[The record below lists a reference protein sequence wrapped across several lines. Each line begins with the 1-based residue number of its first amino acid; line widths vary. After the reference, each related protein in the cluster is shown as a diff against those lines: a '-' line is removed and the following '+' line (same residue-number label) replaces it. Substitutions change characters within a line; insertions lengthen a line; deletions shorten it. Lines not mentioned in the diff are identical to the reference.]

1 MGDNAQAFAI
11 TASELD
17 LDVRQAWRTLKLAFL
32 APDIQLAILSGTQP
46 RGLLLKD
53 LIYQSLPADWT
64 EQRRLLGF
72 PA

>member
-1 MGDNAQAFAI
+1 MGPYGQA
-11 TASELD
+11 L
-17 LDVRQAWRTLKLAFL
+17 RTLKLAFL

-53 LIYQSLPADWT
+53 LIYQAIPTAWP
-64 EQRRLLGF
+64 EQRKLFGF